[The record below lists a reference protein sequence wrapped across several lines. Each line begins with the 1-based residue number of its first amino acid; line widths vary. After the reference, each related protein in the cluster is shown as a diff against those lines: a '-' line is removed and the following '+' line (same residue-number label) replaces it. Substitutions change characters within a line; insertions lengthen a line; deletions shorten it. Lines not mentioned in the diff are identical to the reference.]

1 MNDSQKLDYNKQI
14 IIDFNWWEISWNSWL
29 LVLKEFLEKIN
40 LKKLLEKFCP
50 ETRDWN
56 FINTK
61 PEIIYQKITRIVSWS
76 TSNNNYIYEKE
87 DPVFKEIHNWKIA
100 SSATCSRL
108 ENMFDYSDVWK
119 IKKIQKALENYN
131 IDTTKPK
138 EIIIDL
144 DSTNDPASWN
154 LEYSSFI
161 PHYWLEWYSPLFAI
175 NGLNWDLIGWVLKP
189 WKYHC
194 STLSENFLKDIF
206 EFYEWKDLE
215 KTKLRW
221 DSAFSTPKIYELCEE
236 KWVEFFIKLKSNS
249 ALLKKVE
256 WKWRPWHSIFEEFVY
271 KAKCWE
277 KSRRVIA
284 CIDWWWRE
292 TEASKKNRK
301 KNPKLK
307 VRKQLEIFP
316 IYSFV
321 VTNNEELEKEEVF
334 SMYNGRSTIED
345 FIEEAKNG
353 FGIDH
358 LSNSKFK
365 VNSVNFQIILLSMQI
380 LQLFR
385 KFTMAKESK
394 EKIKESKTFTESKK
408 VTKKFKKKKKWRKEI
423 TLPNINTIRKKI
435 FNIPGKMIKTWRYI
449 YFKCATSFK
458 FQNLFMSVLRK
469 VQKLQFLII

>member
-1 MNDSQKLDYNKQI
+1 
-14 IIDFNWWEISWNSWL
+14 
-29 LVLKEFLEKIN
+29 
-40 LKKLLEKFCP
+40 
-50 ETRDWN
+50 
-56 FINTK
+56 
-61 PEIIYQKITRIVSWS
+61 
-76 TSNNNYIYEKE
+76 
-87 DPVFKEIHNWKIA
+87 
-100 SSATCSRL
+100 
-108 ENMFDYSDVWK
+108 
-119 IKKIQKALENYN
+119 
-131 IDTTKPK
+131 
-138 EIIIDL
+138 
-144 DSTNDPASWN
+144 
-154 LEYSSFI
+154 
-161 PHYWLEWYSPLFAI
+161 
-175 NGLNWDLIGWVLKP
+175 LKP